1 MAQSPGG
8 STASWQALA
17 AFRWRIPPELLVEG
31 LVLLP
36 VNRAE
41 FREHDGKARL
51 GFGWLGAGV
60 GWRPVRG
67 RWWSPDLGVGVAG
80 MLVQVRGMP
89 GPGLTGHSD
98 TSLAASPYLRIG
110 FSARF
115 WQALAVRTDLFAA
128 MALPRTVILFED
140 RQVGTWGRPVV
151 LGSAGI
157 EWTWQ

>member
-1 MAQSPGG
+1 
-8 STASWQALA
+8 
-17 AFRWRIPPELLVEG
+17 
-31 LVLLP
+31 
-36 VNRAE
+36 
-41 FREHDGKARL
+41 
-51 GFGWLGAGV
+51 
-60 GWRPVRG
+60 
-67 RWWSPDLGVGVAG
+67 

-110 FSARF
+110 FSARL

-157 EWTWQ
+157 EWIWQ